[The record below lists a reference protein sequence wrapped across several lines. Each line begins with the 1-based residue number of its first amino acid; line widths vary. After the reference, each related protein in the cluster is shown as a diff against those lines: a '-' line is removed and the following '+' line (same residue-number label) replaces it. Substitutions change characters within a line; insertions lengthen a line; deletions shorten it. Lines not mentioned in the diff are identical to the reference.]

1 MFFFCN
7 LMQSHVSS
15 VVWLSTAWTRANF
28 NWSFSVWIYLTVIS
42 GDHSKVL
49 CPKCEWYLTTFC
61 KVENISE
68 TLGTLICLPRKVF
81 TFENHFG
88 RSGASSC
95 QVNNVRGSSLL
106 FGQVELFVFVPETFE
121 SELVTGFD
129 LDLIQ
134 LVQYWNNIWLPWY
147 HLAEGMKEVRRCF
160 PLPLPPEYTEI
171 QAGCKIRVEMLLF
184 WKGGK

>member
-1 MFFFCN
+1 MFLLSFDSQPQEPGQTSIDLSLCEYI
-7 LMQSHVSS
+7 
-15 VVWLSTAWTRANF
+15 WLL
-28 NWSFSVWIYLTVIS
+28 YQ
-42 GDHSKVL
+42 
-49 CPKCEWYLTTFC
+49 ETTQRCYVQNVNDIWQHFV
-61 KVENISE
+61 KVENFSE
-68 TLGTLICLPRKVF
+68 SFGTLICLPRKVF

-88 RSGASSC
+88 RSSASSC

-106 FGQVELFVFVPETFE
+106 LGQVELFVFVPETFE
-121 SELVTGFD
+121 SELDTGFD

-134 LVQYWNNIWLPWY
+134 LVQYRNNIWLPWY

-171 QAGCKIRVEMLLF
+171 QAGCTIRVEMLLF

>member
-1 MFFFCN
+1 
-7 LMQSHVSS
+7 MQSQVSS
-15 VVWLSTAWTRANF
+15 VVWLSTAGTRANI
-28 NWSFSVWIYLTVIS
+28 NWSFFVWIYLTVIS

-61 KVENISE
+61 TSWKYFRNFGNSYLSSLQGV
-68 TLGTLICLPRKVF
+68 
-81 TFENHFG
+81 HFWEHLG
-88 RSGASSC
+88 RSSASSC

-121 SELVTGFD
+121 SELDAGFD